1 MESKMIEK
9 KLKNLKADTPAQ
21 FGIMT
26 PQHMVEHL
34 TVTVEIAYNRINI
47 PEFEPSEK
55 QQFQKRALLD
65 SDMDFPRGVVAP
77 GMNAGDLMPLRSAN
91 LDEAKQRLIDSITAY
106 NEFFESDTN
115 ATTVHPRFG
124 MLAYAEWER
133 FHPKHFAHHFKQFGI
148 W

>member
-9 KLKNLKADTPAQ
+9 KLKNLKANTPAQ

-34 TVTVEIAYNRINI
+34 TITVKIAYNRIKI

-55 QQFQKRALLD
+55 QKFQKRALLD
-65 SDMDFPRGVVAP
+65 SDMDFPRGVLAP
-77 GMNAGDLMPLRSAN
+77 GTNAGDLMPLRSSN
-91 LDEAKQRLIDSITAY
+91 LDEAKQQLIESITAY

-124 MLAYAEWER
+124 MLDYAEWER
-133 FHPKHFAHHFKQFGI
+133 FHPKHVAHHFKQFGV